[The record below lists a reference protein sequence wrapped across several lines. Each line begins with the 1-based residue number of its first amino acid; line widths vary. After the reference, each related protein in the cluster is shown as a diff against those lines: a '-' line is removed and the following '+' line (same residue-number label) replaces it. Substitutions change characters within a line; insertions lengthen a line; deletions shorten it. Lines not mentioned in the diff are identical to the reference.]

1 MKSIIKN
8 LNIIRRILKILNVPD
23 ISVDRGIK
31 NFKGLSH
38 RMELVCQND
47 KIKFILIATSK
58 KLNLDLEKENFETY
72 YFSLNILSRYIAY
85 LRNFS
90 PFVRSYHSGNN
101 VKRDK
106 PFLALF

>member
-1 MKSIIKN
+1 MSNEQTKVAILIDSRKRSGGAYQE
-8 LNIIRRILKILNVPD
+8 LLYTIRRI
-23 ISVDRGIK
+23 K
-31 NFKGLSH
+31 NEK
-38 RMELVCQND
+38 ND

-90 PFVRSYHSGNN
+90 PFVRGIKKFFFFKN
-101 VKRDK
+101 
-106 PFLALF
+106 